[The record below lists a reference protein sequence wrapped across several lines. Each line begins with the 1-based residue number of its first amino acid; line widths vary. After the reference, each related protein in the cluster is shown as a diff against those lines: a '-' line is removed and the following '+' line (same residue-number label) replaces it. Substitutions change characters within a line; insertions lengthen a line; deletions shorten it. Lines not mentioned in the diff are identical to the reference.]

1 MYKSIDEKEN
11 GFRNVFVLDQ
21 FTIVDDKVLRIE
33 LHEKNGTDYK
43 F

>member
-1 MYKSIDEKEN
+1 
-11 GFRNVFVLDQ
+11 LDQ

-43 F
+43 FWD